1 MVSLPR
7 ILRYYFMR
15 RLFSLL
21 FMLIISLTLFAQSR
35 RAVELSTDV
44 TMFVPSVA
52 GAVVAI
58 VEKDYEGMWQLVG
71 SGATSIAAAYALKYT
86 ISKERPDGSDTHS
99 FPSNHAGVAFAG
111 ATFLQQ
117 RYGWKYALPA
127 YLVGAYTAWGRVY
140 ARRHDAWDVLAGAA
154 IGTGCAMLFTTP
166 FVREHNV
173 TVAPFATQR
182 GDAGVHLS
190 ATF

>member
-1 MVSLPR
+1 MK
-7 ILRYYFMR
+7 
-15 RLFSLL
+15 RLFSLV
-21 FMLIISLTLFAQSR
+21 FTLIISCTLFAQSR
-35 RAVELSTDV
+35 KAVELSTDV

-86 ISKERPDGSDTHS
+86 ISKERPDGSDNHS

-111 ATFLQQ
+111 VTFLQQ

-127 YLVGAYTAWGRVY
+127 YLVGVYTAWGRVY